1 MPTNARRPAGPSA
14 GTENTAKRRAV
25 GKKVAKAVKKAPVN
39 RLPKMTAAEKRA
51 LNEAEELAEKR
62 AARNAARRA
71 RAAERRA
78 REEAERRELEKRR
91 LVARAAAVQAT
102 KCDYIDNEEFRDRA
116 VQKVILA
123 TPLIEEGTVARK
135 PRRPAGLPH
144 YLAGLY
150 EVPLLTPKH
159 EAALFRKMNFL
170 KWKASEL
177 RKSLSPHRPGKKKL
191 AECEW
196 LLEEARI
203 TSNRIA
209 RCNLRLVVSIARKF
223 ADQGMSFDEFVSEGN
238 MALLNAVAKFDY
250 GRGFRFSTYA
260 THAIRR
266 AYYRMVQQRGRR
278 NSRMVLGTGEI
289 ISESPHEHI
298 ERHLN
303 EGQYSDFQ
311 RLMAKAAGELD
322 ERERLIL
329 TARFGLEES
338 VGVQTLQVVAG
349 QLGICKERV
358 RQLQNRA
365 IDKLRELAEEMHIE
379 APALVAPE

>member
-1 MPTNARRPAGPSA
+1 MTARTATRSA
-14 GTENTAKRRAV
+14 DARSKRT
-25 GKKVAKAVKKAPVN
+25 PIN
-39 RLPKMTAAEKRA
+39 RLPKQHRLPADAKSGGRSSDA
-51 LNEAEELAEKR
+51 DAKEARKE
-62 AARNAARRA
+62 
-71 RAAERRA
+71 
-78 REEAERRELEKRR
+78 
-91 LVARAAAVQAT
+91 RAAAVLNAA
-102 KCDYIDNEEFRDRA
+102 CDFIDNPEFADRK
-116 VQKVILA
+116 VQKEILE
-123 TPLIEEGTVARK
+123 TPLIEEGAVARMS
-135 PRRPAGLPH
+135 RRPKGLPN

-170 KWKASEL
+170 KWKAANL
-177 RKSLSPHRPGKKKL
+177 REGMSPHRPSKKKL
-191 AECEW
+191 EECEF
-196 LLEEARI
+196 LLAEAKR
-203 TSNRIA
+203 TRNRIA

-223 ADQGMSFDEFVSEGN
+223 ADQSVSFDEFVSEGN
-238 MALLNAVAKFDY
+238 VALMNAVAKFDY

-289 ISESPHEHI
+289 ISESPHEHE

-303 EGQYSDFQ
+303 EGQYNDFQ

-322 ERERLIL
+322 ERERMIL

-338 VGVQTLQVVAG
+338 EGVQTLQVVAG

-365 IDKLRELAEEMHIE
+365 IVKLRELAEEMRIE
-379 APALVAPE
+379 APELVAPN

>member
-1 MPTNARRPAGPSA
+1 MPAARSATAATAPQPAR
-14 GTENTAKRRAV
+14 AKRGA
-25 GKKVAKAVKKAPVN
+25 AKRGAAKREPVN
-39 RLPKMTAAEKRA
+39 RLPPEHRVAAAPRDEAAPVDPESRA
-51 LNEAEELAEKR
+51 G
-62 AARNAARRA
+62 RRA
-71 RAAERRA
+71 RAKAVL
-78 REEAERRELEKRR
+78 EA
-91 LVARAAAVQAT
+91 
-102 KCDYIDNEEFRDRA
+102 KCDFIDNPEFADRA

-123 TPLIEEGTVARK
+123 TPLIEEGAKARRA
-135 PRRPAGLPH
+135 RRPEGLPS

-170 KWKASEL
+170 KWKAAGL
-177 RKSLSPHRPGKKKL
+177 RETLSPHRPGKKKL
-191 AECEW
+191 AECEF
-196 LLEEARI
+196 LLAEAKTTR
-203 TSNRIA
+203 NRIA

-223 ADQGMSFDEFVSEGN
+223 ADQNVSFDEFVSEGN
-238 MALLNAVAKFDY
+238 VALMNAVAKFDY

-289 ISESPHEHI
+289 ISESPHLHED
-298 ERHLN
+298 RHLN
-303 EGQYSDFQ
+303 ESQYGDFQ

-338 VGVQTLQVVAG
+338 EGVQTLQVVAG

-365 IDKLRELAEEMHIE
+365 IDKLRELAEEMRIE
-379 APALVAPE
+379 APPLVAPH